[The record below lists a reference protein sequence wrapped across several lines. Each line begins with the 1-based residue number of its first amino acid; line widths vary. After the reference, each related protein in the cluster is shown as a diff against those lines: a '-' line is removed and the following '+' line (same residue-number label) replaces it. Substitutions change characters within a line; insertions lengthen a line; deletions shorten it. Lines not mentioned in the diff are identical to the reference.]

1 MYTDYP
7 VEDYLRV
14 ADECSARIRNLLNDR
29 YTELEKMR
37 DAINDRYPFSD
48 LFLQQSAVDYEE
60 QLIRRMLLQLES
72 ETLELKAG
80 IKQNKETPESLNNK
94 LSGV

>member
-1 MYTDYP
+1 MFTDYP

-80 IKQNKETPESLNNK
+80 IKTN
-94 LSGV
+94 

>member
-1 MYTDYP
+1 MIQERMKMYTDYP

-80 IKQNKETPESLNNK
+80 IKTK
-94 LSGV
+94 

>member
-7 VEDYLRV
+7 VEDSLRV

-37 DAINDRYPFSD
+37 DATNDRYSFSD
-48 LFLQQSAVDYEE
+48 LFLQQSAVDSEE

-80 IKQNKETPESLNNK
+80 IKTK
-94 LSGV
+94 

>member
-1 MYTDYP
+1 MIQERMKMYTDYP

-60 QLIRRMLLQLES
+60 QLIRRLLIHLES

-80 IKQNKETPESLNNK
+80 IKAK
-94 LSGV
+94 

>member
-1 MYTDYP
+1 MIQERMKMYTDYP

-29 YTELEKMR
+29 YTELEEMR

-60 QLIRRMLLQLES
+60 QLIRRLLIHLES

-80 IKQNKETPESLNNK
+80 IKAK
-94 LSGV
+94 

>member
-1 MYTDYP
+1 MILERLNMFNDYP

-80 IKQNKETPESLNNK
+80 IKTN
-94 LSGV
+94 